1 MMKKKLAC
9 KSTSR
14 NKVCCQS
21 AVDLTAVLACMLF
34 LYPFLF
40 QIAANTLV

>member
-1 MMKKKLAC
+1 MKKKLAC
-9 KSTSR
+9 KSAAQ
-14 NKVCCQS
+14 NKACCRS

-40 QIAANTLV
+40 RIAANILI